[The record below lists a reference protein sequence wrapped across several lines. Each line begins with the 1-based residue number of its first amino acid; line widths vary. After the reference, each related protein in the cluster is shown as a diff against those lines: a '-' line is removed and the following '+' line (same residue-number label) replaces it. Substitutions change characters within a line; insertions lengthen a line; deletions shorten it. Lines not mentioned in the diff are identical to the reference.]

1 MANFWVSER
10 KYGMYG
16 KLAVKTAKPW
26 QNLVPNCEDVAVER
40 VESIVMLD
48 YRVSRP
54 PRGILKN
61 GPGKPTQP
69 TADQKLNRV
78 HNVVFFWILLLQL
91 WIKLGGGIPTP
102 LKNMKVSW
110 GYDKTQSSQY
120 MESHRSHVPNHQPN
134 S

>member
-1 MANFWVSER
+1 
-10 KYGMYG
+10 MYG

-78 HNVVFFWILLLQL
+78 HNVVFFLNFVTPTLDQTGWWYTYPSEKYESQL
-91 WIKLGGGIPTP
+91 GL
-102 LKNMKVSW
+102 
-110 GYDKTQSSQY
+110 
-120 MESHRSHVPNHQPN
+120 
-134 S
+134 

>member
-1 MANFWVSER
+1 
-10 KYGMYG
+10 MYG

-78 HNVVFFWILLLQL
+78 HNVVFFLNFV
-91 WIKLGGGIPTP
+91 TP
-102 LKNMKVSW
+102 CF
-110 GYDKTQSSQY
+110 
-120 MESHRSHVPNHQPN
+120 SHKATDVAEIANFRFFCRKAC
-134 S
+134 